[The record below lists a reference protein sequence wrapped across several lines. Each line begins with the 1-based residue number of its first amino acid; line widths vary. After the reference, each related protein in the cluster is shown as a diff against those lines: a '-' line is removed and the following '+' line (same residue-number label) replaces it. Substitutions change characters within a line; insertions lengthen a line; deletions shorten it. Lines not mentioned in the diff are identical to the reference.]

1 MAPVDTA
8 VAKVHNG
15 AHLYLAELGLGI
27 AAIIVP
33 SNQSLGYWLA
43 YLVIAALSVALS
55 RAWELLSG
63 HGVAPPASS

>member
-33 SNQSLGYWLA
+33 SNQSLGQP
-43 YLVIAALSVALS
+43 
-55 RAWELLSG
+55 G
-63 HGVAPPASS
+63 